1 MESVPWR
8 PFGELSSVRR
18 EMDRLWNRFLGETPL
33 ARTLTEEWLPSMD
46 ISETEDKLL
55 TKAELPG
62 LEAKHASVSIVLR
75 DTPGLSNVYSSYL
88 QVFRLI
94 KIEASFDK
102 GVLKLTIPKPE
113 EAKKKEFEIKV

>member
-55 TKAELPG
+55 IKAELPG

-94 KIEASFDK
+94 RS
-102 GVLKLTIPKPE
+102 KPLST
-113 EAKKKEFEIKV
+113 KVS